1 MRGHFIFIKMEKEIK
16 KQVEREY
23 TIENLKTDIDWFDGL
38 GIIEDEA
45 ISYIR
50 MLLNSKPSEKLNSYL
65 VANRL

>member
-1 MRGHFIFIKMEKEIK
+1 MRGRFIFIKMEEEIK

-23 TIENLKTDIDWFDGL
+23 TIESLRVDIDWFDGL
-38 GIIEDEA
+38 GISEDEA

-65 VANRL
+65 VARRL